1 MIEITPDKT
10 VSAISATLP
19 GAAELFRSNGINFCC
34 GGNVTL
40 ADAATDAGLE
50 PAVLVAELEALLAAA
65 AREAPEETGLLID
78 HLINRYHLVHRTELE
93 WLIPLAQKVERVHG
107 DRPNAPLGLA
117 DTLIDLRADLEGHM
131 RREEQLLFP
140 MMRRGGSAMI
150 DHPLAQ
156 MRHEHDGT
164 AKQLGRIEQ
173 ITHGLNLPQGA
184 CGSWTAL
191 YTGLRKFCDD
201 LVTHMLLEDAVLF
214 PRFEQET
221 GAALS

>member
-19 GAAELFRSNGINFCC
+19 GAAELFRRAGINFCC

-40 ADAATDAGLE
+40 TDAATEAGLE
-50 PAVLVAELEALLAAA
+50 PEALVADLEALLAAA
-65 AREAPEETGLLID
+65 GRDAPEETGLLID

-107 DRPNAPLGLA
+107 DRPNAPNGLA
-117 DTLIDLRADLEGHM
+117 DTLIELREELEGHM
-131 RREEQLLFP
+131 RREEQILFP
-140 MMRRGGSAMI
+140 MMKRGGSATI

-156 MRHEHDGT
+156 TRHEHGDT
-164 AKQLGRIEQ
+164 AKLLGRIEHA
-173 ITHGLNLPQGA
+173 TNGLNLPQGA

-214 PRFEQET
+214 PRFEQK
-221 GAALS
+221 GASA